1 MNFKDFL
8 SEGAYEIRQAA
19 LKSGLG
25 YTNDIEG
32 RRKFEQDWKHLGNA
46 NNILNVWKSLSV
58 TGEIFDPK
66 LPKSKGTG
74 QGPAAAPAAKA
85 APAPAPKAAKAKQEK
100 QEKFPVT
107 TAELK
112 KLYDANRKVMEAYE
126 AAGKMAQDLV
136 NKMKPFFEGKKL
148 DFRTQYSYFA
158 IAGIKD
164 IVDGEDF
171 RARLQKRLHIA
182 EEALI
187 HSKKI

>member
-46 NNILNVWKSLSV
+46 NNILNVWKSLSI

-85 APAPAPKAAKAKQEK
+85 PAAKAAPKATKAEK
-100 QEKFPVT
+100 PEKFPVA
-107 TAELK
+107 TAEFK
-112 KLYDANRKVMEAYE
+112 KLWDANKKVMEAYE
-126 AAGKMAQDLV
+126 AAGKLAQELV
-136 NKMKPFFEGKKL
+136 NKMQPFYNGKSL

-158 IAGIKD
+158 VAGIKD
-164 IVDGEDF
+164 IVDGEAF
-171 RARLQKRLHIA
+171 RDALQKRLHIA
-182 EEALI
+182 EEAYI
-187 HSKKI
+187 HSKKL